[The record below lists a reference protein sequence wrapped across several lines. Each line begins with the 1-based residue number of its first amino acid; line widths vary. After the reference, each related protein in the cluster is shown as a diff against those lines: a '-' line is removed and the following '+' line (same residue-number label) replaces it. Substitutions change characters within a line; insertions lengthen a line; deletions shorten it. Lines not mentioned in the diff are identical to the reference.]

1 MGFNNKLKKV
11 RILLN
16 ISQETMA
23 RELNVSFAT
32 INRLEKGKTL
42 PSYKTLKNFEILCQN
57 YNIVMEDKNV

>member
-1 MGFNNKLKKV
+1 MEFNNKLKKV
-11 RILLN
+11 RTLLN

-42 PSYKTLKNFEILCQN
+42 PSYKTLKKFEILCQN
-57 YNIVMEDKNV
+57 YNIVLGDKNV